1 MLLPCACQ
9 PVNSAPLGD
18 GGGADVVDFMPT
30 YSCAITGPCAV
41 RTMLAV
47 VLRVTLTLPA

>member
-30 YSCAITGPCAV
+30 YSYPITGAG
-41 RTMLAV
+41 
-47 VLRVTLTLPA
+47 